1 MKIKEFFPSLIKS
14 LQLRRLE
21 TGRLDSD
28 NRPASEAIVSLTS
41 IPSRLRFLD
50 LTIRSLMAQSIR
62 PKKILLWLHEDLR
75 GKEPKAL
82 RSLVGE
88 MFSIHYSGLTCSHRK
103 LIHTLELYP
112 DAVIVTCD
120 DDQLYPNDWLERL
133 VDDHKQFPGEIIAN
147 ECKLIAY
154 SADGETLP
162 YKQWSGKVNA
172 GFSDASLMPVGYGG
186 VLYPPHTLL
195 SEVTV
200 SDLFLKLS
208 PKADDLWFKAMSFL
222 KGTPCRKASNPSA
235 MPIPVIGTRQT
246 TLAQS
251 NVKLDQNREQW
262 DALREYFQFTTVN
275 SGLN

>member
-1 MKIKEFFPSLIKS
+1 MKLKEFFPSLIRS
-14 LQLRRLE
+14 LQLRRLKFAQ
-21 TGRLDSD
+21 LHSS

-41 IPSRLRFLD
+41 IPSRLRLLD

-82 RSLVGE
+82 SSLVGE
-88 MFSIHYSGLTCSHRK
+88 MFSIHYSDLTCSHRK
-103 LIHTLELYP
+103 LIHSLELYP
-112 DAVIVTCD
+112 NDVIVTCD
-120 DDQLYPNDWLERL
+120 DDQIYPNNWLERL
-133 VDDHKQFPGEIIAN
+133 VEDHKRFPGEIIAN
-147 ECKLIAY
+147 ECKLIAC

-162 YKQWSGKVNA
+162 YKQWSGKMSA

-186 VLYPPHTLL
+186 VLYPPDALL
-195 SEVTV
+195 PEVMNSE
-200 SDLFLKLS
+200 LFLKLA
-208 PKADDLWFKAMSFL
+208 PKADDLWFKTMSFL

-235 MPIPVIGTRQT
+235 TPLPVIGTRQT

-262 DALREYFQFTTVN
+262 DALRDYFKFTTVN
-275 SGLN
+275 SDMN

>member
-14 LQLRRLE
+14 LRLRRLKFAQ
-21 TGRLDSD
+21 LHSD
-28 NRPASEAIVSLTS
+28 NRPASEVIVSLTS
-41 IPSRLRFLD
+41 IPSRLRLLD
-50 LTIRSLMAQSIR
+50 LTIRSLMIQSVR
-62 PKKILLWLHEDLR
+62 PAKILLWLHEDLR

-82 RSLVGE
+82 RALVGE
-88 MFSIHYSGLTCSHRK
+88 IFSIHYSDLTCSHRK

-112 DAVIVTCD
+112 DAVIITCD
-120 DDQLYPNDWLERL
+120 DDQLYPIDWLERL
-133 VDDHKQFPGEIIAN
+133 VEDHKRFPGEIIAN
-147 ECKLIAY
+147 ECKSIAC

-162 YKQWSGKVNA
+162 YKQWSGKIDA

-186 VLYPPHTLL
+186 VLYPPDSLL
-195 SEVTV
+195 PEVTD
-200 SDLFLKLS
+200 SDLFLRLA

-235 MPIPVIGTRQT
+235 TPIPVIGTRQT

>member
-14 LQLRRLE
+14 LQLRRLKSA
-21 TGRLDSD
+21 RLHSD
-28 NRPASEAIVSLTS
+28 NRPASEVIVSLTS
-41 IPSRLRFLD
+41 IPSRLRLLD
-50 LTIRSLMAQSIR
+50 LTIRSLMIQSVR
-62 PKKILLWLHEDLR
+62 PAKILLWLHEDLQ

-82 RSLVGE
+82 SALVGE
-88 MFSIHYSGLTCSHRK
+88 IFSIHYSDLTCSHRK

-133 VDDHKQFPGEIIAN
+133 VEDHKRFPGEIIAN
-147 ECKLIAY
+147 ECKLIAC
-154 SADGETLP
+154 SEDGETLP
-162 YKQWSGKVNA
+162 YKQWSGKIDA

-186 VLYPPHTLL
+186 VLYPPDSLL
-195 SEVTV
+195 PEVTDP
-200 SDLFLKLS
+200 DLFLKLA

-222 KGTPCRKASNPSA
+222 KGTTCRKASNPSA
-235 MPIPVIGTRQT
+235 MPLPVIGTRQT

-262 DALREYFQFTTVN
+262 DALRHYFQFTTVN
-275 SGLN
+275 SAQN

>member
-1 MKIKEFFPSLIKS
+1 MKIKEFFPSLIRS
-14 LQLRRLE
+14 LQLRRLK
-21 TGRLDSD
+21 TARPDSD
-28 NRPASEAIVSLTS
+28 NRSASEAIVSLTS

-50 LTIRSLMAQSIR
+50 LTIRSLMIQSVR
-62 PKKILLWLHEDLR
+62 PNKILLWLHEDLR

-88 MFSIHYSGLTCSHRK
+88 MFSIHYSDLTCSHRK

-133 VDDHKQFPGEIIAN
+133 IEDHKRFPGEIIAN
-147 ECKLIAY
+147 ECKLIAC

-162 YKQWSGKVNA
+162 YKQWPGKVSA

-186 VLYPPHTLL
+186 VLYPPDSLL
-195 SEVTV
+195 PVVTDSE
-200 SDLFLKLS
+200 LFLKLA
-208 PKADDLWFKAMSFL
+208 PKADDLWFKAMSYL
-222 KGTPCRKASNPSA
+222 KGTPCRKASKPSA
-235 MPIPVIGTRQT
+235 TPIPVIGTRQT

-251 NVKLDQNREQW
+251 NVKLDQNRDQW
-262 DALREYFQFTTVN
+262 DALRDYFQFTTVN
-275 SGLN
+275 SAPY

>member
-1 MKIKEFFPSLIKS
+1 MKIKEFLPSLIKS
-14 LQLRRLE
+14 LQLRRLKRAQLE
-21 TGRLDSD
+21 SHS
-28 NRPASEAIVSLTS
+28 RPNCEAIVSLTS

-50 LTIRSLMAQSIR
+50 MTIRSLMIQSVQ
-62 PKKILLWLHEDLR
+62 PKRILLWLHEDLR

-88 MFSIHYSGLTCSHRK
+88 MFSIHYSDLTCSHRK

-133 VDDHKQFPGEIIAN
+133 IEDHKRFPGEIIAN
-147 ECKLIAY
+147 ECKLIAC

-162 YKQWSGKVNA
+162 YKQWPGKVSA

-186 VLYPPHTLL
+186 VLYPPDSLL
-195 SEVTV
+195 PVVTDSE
-200 SDLFLKLS
+200 LFLKLA

-222 KGTPCRKASNPSA
+222 KGTPCRKASKPSA
-235 MPIPVIGTRQT
+235 TPIPVIGTRQT

-251 NVKLDQNREQW
+251 NVKLDQNRDQW
-262 DALREYFQFTTVN
+262 DALRDYFQFTTVN
-275 SGLN
+275 SAPN

>member
-1 MKIKEFFPSLIKS
+1 M
-14 LQLRRLE
+14 QLKRLGLAQLE
-21 TGRLDSD
+21 SHDRESC
-28 NRPASEAIVSLTS
+28 EAVVSLTS

-62 PKKILLWLHEDLR
+62 PGKILLWLHEDLR

-112 DAVIVTCD
+112 HAVIVTCD
-120 DDQLYPNDWLERL
+120 DDQLYPNNWLERL
-133 VDDHKQFPGEIIAN
+133 VEDHKRFPGEIIAN
-147 ECKLIAY
+147 ECKSILC

-162 YKQWSGKVNA
+162 YKQWPGKIDA

-186 VLYPPHTLL
+186 VLYPPDSLL
-195 SEVTV
+195 PEVTDSV
-200 SDLFLKLS
+200 VFLQLA

-222 KGTPCRKASNPSA
+222 KGTPCRKA
-235 MPIPVIGTRQT
+235 TRSSQT
-246 TLAQS
+246 PARRRCGIRCRRTPRS
-251 NVKLDQNREQW
+251 
-262 DALREYFQFTTVN
+262 T
-275 SGLN
+275 